1 MKHYLYMQCN
11 TLKQELELI
20 TSMMSVVTNMMECD
34 SLQHKTESK
43 MHFLLYPNLQEMFT
57 QLSSLVD
64 IVCSNC
70 AS

>member
-34 SLQHKTESK
+34 SLQHKTK
-43 MHFLLYPNLQEMFT
+43 
-57 QLSSLVD
+57 
-64 IVCSNC
+64 
-70 AS
+70 